1 MTSYTITQIPAPRT
15 PLVDETTGL
24 LSREWFRWFN
34 NIYNLTGAGL
44 GVIAV
49 INGGTG
55 QSTYTNGQLLIGN
68 STGNTLS
75 KNTLTPGVG
84 IGVTNG
90 PGLISIANTGVL
102 SNLAG
107 AGINVSSAT
116 GDVTIAN
123 TGVLS
128 IIAGTGIS
136 VSSATGNVTIT
147 NTAPAGV
154 SSFSAGTTG
163 LTPNSPTT
171 GAVVLAG
178 TLDVDNGGTGQTT
191 YTDGQL
197 LIGNTTGNTLTK
209 ATLTAGAGVAITNGA
224 GAITIATSGTPITS
238 APTTKVAD
246 FSVGATDTWIIN
258 NKSGSTCTVT
268 LPSPSANT
276 GRVLYFQN
284 YQAQFLVSAS
294 SNVVPRAGGSA
305 GTALLADVAGD
316 TATLVS
322 DGTNW
327 ITMQYTPNNVLLI

>member
-15 PLVDETTGL
+15 PLIDENTGL

-34 NIYNLTGAGL
+34 NVNSIVGSGL

-55 QSTYTNGQLLIGN
+55 QTTYTNGQLLIGN

-75 KNTLTPGVG
+75 KNTLTPGAG

-107 AGINVSSAT
+107 AGIGVSSAT
-116 GDVTIAN
+116 GNVTIAN

-128 IIAGTGIS
+128 IIAGTGIG

-147 NTAPAGV
+147 NTASAGV
-154 SSFSAGTTG
+154 TSFSAGTTG

-178 TLDVDNGGTGQTT
+178 TLAVANGGTGATT
-191 YTDGQL
+191 DSVARTNLGL
-197 LIGNTTGNTLTK
+197 GGGLSVTITT
-209 ATLTAGAGVAITNGA
+209 AQLTALGTQGSMTFTNGILTA
-224 GAITIATSGTPITS
+224 QTQAT
-238 APTTKVAD
+238 
-246 FSVGATDTWIIN
+246 
-258 NKSGSTCTVT
+258 
-268 LPSPSANT
+268 
-276 GRVLYFQN
+276 
-284 YQAQFLVSAS
+284 
-294 SNVVPRAGGSA
+294 
-305 GTALLADVAGD
+305 
-316 TATLVS
+316 
-322 DGTNW
+322 
-327 ITMQYTPNNVLLI
+327 